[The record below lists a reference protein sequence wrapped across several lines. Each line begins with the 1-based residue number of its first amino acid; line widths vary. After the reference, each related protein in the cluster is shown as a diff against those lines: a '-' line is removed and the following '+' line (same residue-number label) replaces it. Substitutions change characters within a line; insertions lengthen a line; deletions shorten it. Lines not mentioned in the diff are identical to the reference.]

1 MGIASL
7 FFFKLFTYFWL
18 HLGLQ
23 CHTDFLQLWQAETTR
38 CRVRMG
44 IASLFKK
51 KKKKT
56 RIYLF
61 FAAFG
66 SSVPSPS
73 SLLLQSNQ
81 KRWPH
86 SFSVFF
92 FFPNLCSLSHIYL
105 DFLFQHLHYLSPAQL
120 RFCSHHSAPSA
131 ELYLGRE
138 LRVVH
143 FKILETILFQH

>member
-51 KKKKT
+51 KKKT

-92 FFPNLCSLSHIYL
+92 FFFLTSALFLIFTWTSFSNTSTTYLLLSSG
-105 DFLFQHLHYLSPAQL
+105 F
-120 RFCSHHSAPSA
+120 APTTLLPVQS
-131 ELYLGRE
+131 
-138 LRVVH
+138 
-143 FKILETILFQH
+143 FILEENFGLFTSRF